1 MGCEIITKMTIK
13 ITTGKKNVKTN
24 NKRPLQNSV
33 GSRKIRYA
41 ILFLYRLQM
50 FVQGTSSSHAAQ
62 TYRRWRIR
70 KEK

>member
-1 MGCEIITKMTIK
+1 MGCKMITKMTIK
-13 ITTGKKNVKTN
+13 ITTGKNVKTN
-24 NKRPLQNSV
+24 NKRPLQNNV
-33 GSRKIRYA
+33 GRKKIRYA

-62 TYRRWRIR
+62 TYKRWRIR